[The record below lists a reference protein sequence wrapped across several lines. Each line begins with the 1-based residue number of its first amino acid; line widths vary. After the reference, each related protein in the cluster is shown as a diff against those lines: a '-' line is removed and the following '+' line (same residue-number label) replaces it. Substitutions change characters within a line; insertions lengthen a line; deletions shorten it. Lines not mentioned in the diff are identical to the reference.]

1 MSRSSRKVLGIAVL
15 SALSGAAVGYA
26 LGLLHAPERG
36 EITRRRLLYQLNRQ
50 IEYLGTLLDR
60 IGKQVPVD
68 NEALRSQR
76 EMLDSVQ
83 READSIKRD
92 MDELME
98 ELKHTR
104 K

>member
-1 MSRSSRKVLGIAVL
+1 MSNSSRKVLGVALL
-15 SALSGAAVGYA
+15 SALGGVAVGYVV
-26 LGLLHAPERG
+26 GLLHAPQRG
-36 EITRRRLLYQLNRQ
+36 EVTRRRILYQLNRQ

-68 NEALRSQR
+68 NEVLRSQR

-92 MDELME
+92 MDMLME